1 MKHLFLS
8 GLLAFAAPLLF
19 GQKPQLIPPM
29 SHAAHVRA
37 IAISPDGK
45 HLLTCAGYLDN
56 TVLLWDAAEGTIL
69 KIMEG
74 HLSDIL
80 DAEYAPNGKHML
92 TLESNSGDLI
102 LWDNK
107 GNNLL
112 DILPGEPEFDIP
124 DCIQN
129 ICFSHDGANFLAGNC
144 SGELAFFNLKGKRV
158 RSFPGGE
165 ASIMEVAVSKTGKY
179 VASCDNKGVIRVY
192 ENNGTLLYELEGHGG
207 KPAET
212 IEFTPNER
220 FLVSGGHDK
229 LATVWDLSD
238 GSLHSTLGPHNTLVR
253 SIAISSDGEIIAT
266 AGPKEKVTRL
276 WTLDGDLLDSI
287 TTYYANEILF
297 FPGDTSFV
305 IAPLEKGAIEYALN
319 GEEIYTFTNESSPVT
334 SVGFSPFS
342 PDSLFIVTGGES
354 RHLRVWD
361 VANGD
366 AMPVT
371 VDPLSLPFQGTN
383 NAPAAFYPDVSLLL
397 AGHAGDSLY
406 IYDLYTYDEYAF
418 KKPASSSTA
427 ALAWGGAYF
436 AISDYNG
443 GVQLWTGDED
453 SEEGNLIMEW
463 DKRIPSNYVSSLEF
477 SGDGEYILTAMS
489 RDWVPSVR
497 IIIDNKTKQPR
508 DGNGLPAT
516 LRRRDNF
523 EVVRTYGTTCNQAVI
538 SPDGKYV
545 ATNEGKEHGLSLFD
559 FETGEEKFHI
569 SLTEGARV
577 ICLAFSTDGR
587 KIAVGGSDNLV
598 TEYDLGGNLVQEY
611 DAHYSAIRSV
621 AYSPLG
627 DYLITGS
634 SDNTAKIWDTK
645 TGKEIVSLMAVGEED
660 WLVITPEG
668 LFDASPGAMEQ
679 LYFMVGLEVVPLE
692 QLKTRYWDPHLLAKV
707 MGFSKEE
714 RLKPPA
720 LTNVSLYPDIQA
732 TIEKYQLTINL
743 TPQGACGVGK
753 LSVYVNGK
761 KKVDDIN
768 PGKKTSLSFD
778 LTKYYEYYVGLDTC
792 VIGLQATCDDWLSS
806 PMLEIKYAPGATGRG
821 QGNNN
826 QNDPQNLN
834 EEDPKL
840 YAIIVGNSYTD
851 TELKLNFPDADAQRF
866 YDALQVAGKGLFNER
881 VHLRLLTSS
890 STNPAQLATKANIKA
905 AFEEFNKAKPNDVF
919 IAFFSGHGKTIGTA
933 EKSKF
938 HYLAKGSTAWS
949 ELENP
954 KMLAQNTVSSDEIIQ
969 WLTDNHAAKQ
979 ALILDACNA
988 ATLGQQFGG
997 KGMTSAQIR
1006 VTDEMKNMTGTF
1018 ILAGAAGNKESFE
1031 APKYGQGLL
1040 TYSLL
1045 DGMRVEGGGATDHKV
1060 DIMKLLNHACSKVPQ
1075 LASSVNKTQVPEMF
1089 LPKNAKGG
1097 GFYIGRVE
1105 KPDDIKM
1112 SPGVPVIKR
1121 NNLFN
1126 RESGNDNLGLT
1137 KALKETLWE
1146 KTSSKLVHYDTDDYP
1161 DAYNITGP
1169 YTVEGDVIKVT
1180 VNLNQ
1185 NGDLKKKLDKPVEG
1199 NKNDLQGLA

>member
-1 MKHLFLS
+1 
-8 GLLAFAAPLLF
+8 
-19 GQKPQLIPPM
+19 
-29 SHAAHVRA
+29 V
-37 IAISPDGK
+37 
-45 HLLTCAGYLDN
+45 
-56 TVLLWDAAEGTIL
+56 
-69 KIMEG
+69 
-74 HLSDIL
+74 
-80 DAEYAPNGKHML
+80 
-92 TLESNSGDLI
+92 
-102 LWDNK
+102 
-107 GNNLL
+107 
-112 DILPGEPEFDIP
+112 
-124 DCIQN
+124 
-129 ICFSHDGANFLAGNC
+129 CFSHDGKAFLAGNC
-144 SGELAFFNLKGKRV
+144 SGELAFFNLKGKRT
-158 RSFPGGE
+158 RSFAGGQ
-165 ASIMEVAVSKTGKY
+165 ASIMEVEVSKTGKY
-179 VASCDNKGVIRVY
+179 IASCDNKGMVRVY
-192 ENNGTLLYELEGHGG
+192 RSDGSLLYTLNGHGG
-207 KPAET
+207 NPAET
-212 IEFTPNER
+212 IEFTPDER
-220 FLVSGGHDK
+220 YLVSGGHDK
-229 LATVWDLSD
+229 LAVVWDLAD

-266 AGPKEKVTRL
+266 AGPNEKTTRM
-276 WTLDGDLLDSI
+276 WSIDGNPLNSI
-287 TTYYANEILF
+287 ETYFANEILF
-297 FPGDTSFV
+297 FPNDTSFV
-305 IAPLEKGAIEYALN
+305 IAPLEKGAIEYSLD

-361 VANGD
+361 VVHGD
-366 AMPVT
+366 ATPVT
-371 VDPLSLPFQGTN
+371 FNPKGLPYEGTN
-383 NAPAAFYPDVSLLL
+383 NAPAAFYPYDPVLL

-406 IYDLYTYDEYAF
+406 MYDLYTYNEYAV
-418 KKPASSSTA
+418 KKPGPKSIV
-427 ALAWGGAYF
+427 ALAWGGDYF
-436 AISDYNG
+436 AMSDNYG
-443 GVQLWTGDED
+443 GVQLWTGDEN
-453 SEEGNLIMEW
+453 SEEVALIVEW
-463 DKRIPSNYVSSLEF
+463 NKRLPSNYATSLEF
-477 SGDGEYILTAMS
+477 SDDGKYILTALS

-497 IIIDNKTKQPR
+497 SIFDSNMKQPR
-508 DGNGLPAT
+508 DGNGFPAT
-516 LRRRDNF
+516 LRRVDNF
-523 EVVRTYGTTCNQAVI
+523 EVVRSYGTTCNLAII

-559 FETGEEKFHI
+559 FETGDEIFHI
-569 SLTEGARV
+569 SHPVNGARA
-577 ICLAFSTDGR
+577 ICMAFSFDSR
-587 KIAVGGSDNLV
+587 KIVVGCSDNMAI
-598 TEYDLGGNLVQEY
+598 EFDLKGKLIREY

-692 QLKTRYWDPHLLAKV
+692 QLKARYWDPHLLAKV

-778 LTKYYEYYVGLDTC
+778 LSKFYEYYVGLDTC
-792 VIGLQATCDDWLSS
+792 VIGLQATCDGWLSS
-806 PMLEIKYAPGATGRG
+806 PMLEIKYAPGAIGRG
-821 QGNNN
+821 QGDNN

-840 YAIIVGNSYTD
+840 YAIIVGNSYAD
-851 TELKLNFPDADAQRF
+851 TELKLNFPDVDAQRF

-1006 VTDEMKNMTGTF
+1006 VTDEMKNVTGTF

-1089 LPKNAKGG
+1089 LPKNAQGG

-1105 KPDDIKM
+1105 KPDD
-1112 SPGVPVIKR
+1112 
-1121 NNLFN
+1121 
-1126 RESGNDNLGLT
+1126 
-1137 KALKETLWE
+1137 
-1146 KTSSKLVHYDTDDYP
+1146 
-1161 DAYNITGP
+1161 
-1169 YTVEGDVIKVT
+1169 
-1180 VNLNQ
+1180 
-1185 NGDLKKKLDKPVEG
+1185 
-1199 NKNDLQGLA
+1199 